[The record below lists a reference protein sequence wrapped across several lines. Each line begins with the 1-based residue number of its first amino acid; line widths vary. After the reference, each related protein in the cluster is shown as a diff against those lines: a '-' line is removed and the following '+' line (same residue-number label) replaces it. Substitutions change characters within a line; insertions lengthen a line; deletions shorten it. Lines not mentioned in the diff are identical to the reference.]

1 MQRASSRGEGE
12 AILGALGLIFI
23 QRPIIITEGHGG
35 KLGEGNNDERVRQE
49 LGSLGYNRSLTVPE
63 VCGFVQTCRNT
74 IWWPDEETEAAAM
87 AIIGKDI
94 EKHTSSPLPMFDL
107 YFQIRIC
114 SIKLFALS
122 NMLDDDIYSTGQY
135 IATNNK
141 HH

>member
-1 MQRASSRGEGE
+1 
-12 AILGALGLIFI
+12 
-23 QRPIIITEGHGG
+23 
-35 KLGEGNNDERVRQE
+35 
-49 LGSLGYNRSLTVPE
+49 
-63 VCGFVQTCRNT
+63 
-74 IWWPDEETEAAAM
+74 M